1 MASKPDDHPVDLLG
15 ALALGAVDDVEARRL
30 MRHVDRCAQC
40 RAEVDAL
47 TETAASLSTEEDPVS
62 DDLRSRVLGAVD
74 DEPQGRRWSP
84 AAFAAVV
91 AAAAVAVVVSVS
103 VVVWV
108 SHRDDTQPA
117 IAQPS
122 SSQDV
127 HREDT
132 TNAVLAAP
140 DMRKATG
147 AVGDGS
153 VAAMYSP
160 SMRATV
166 VSVDRL
172 PAVDPNMGYQVWI
185 TVDDQVKSAGVVPA
199 GDKSSVLMTEMGT
212 PVDVAL
218 SVEPMDGSPEPTS
231 SMVVSFPVD

>member
-1 MASKPDDHPVDLLG
+1 MASKPDDHPVDLLA
-15 ALALGAVDDVEARRL
+15 ALAVDAVDDVERRRL

-40 RAEVDAL
+40 RAELDAL
-47 TETAASLSTEEDPVS
+47 TETAASLSVEEESVDE
-62 DDLRSRVLGAVD
+62 DLRSRVLAAVD
-74 DEPQGRRWSP
+74 DEPQRRRWSP

-91 AAAAVAVVVSVS
+91 VAAAVAVVVSVS
-103 VVVWV
+103 VVVWAN
-108 SHRDDTQPA
+108 HRDDAQPA
-117 IAQPS
+117 IAQPTI
-122 SSQDV
+122 SQDGTMN
-127 HREDT
+127 E
-132 TNAVLAAP
+132 VLAAP

-147 AVGDGS
+147 AVGDGT

-166 VSVDRL
+166 VSVDGL
-172 PAVDPNMGYQVWI
+172 PGVDPKMGYQVWI
-185 TVDDQVKSAGVVPA
+185 TVDDQVKSAGVVRA
-199 GDKSSVLMTEMGT
+199 GDKSSVVMTEMGT